1 MDPGMGMMEQGMG
14 QMGPIMGS
22 PEIAGTMLFIHAEI
36 MSTMSQMMQ
45 KYGMREFKI
54 YLHLVH

>member
-1 MDPGMGMMEQGMG
+1 MFLTPYPLVCSRRVDFTEL
-14 QMGPIMGS
+14 S
-22 PEIAGTMLFIHAEI
+22 NHAET

>member
-1 MDPGMGMMEQGMG
+1 MFLTQYPLVFSRRVDLTELPN
-14 QMGPIMGS
+14 
-22 PEIAGTMLFIHAEI
+22 HAEI

-45 KYGMREFKI
+45 NYGMREFKI